1 MAFGPSWEDQF
12 MASPSMKKQLQR
24 KGRSKLEKL
33 EYLLP
38 VDQAYR
44 TTFATLSPGSVYLFG
59 KRAHAGYGSS
69 ALTLVRGPPLCQV
82 LSTRSFLFEHHC
94 RRPCVGRDGCP
105 TLFSLGL
112 EALWLQEL
120 SLKEEQSEWAHLC
133 PELSCGR

>member
-12 MASPSMKKQLQR
+12 MASPSIKKQLQR

-38 VDQAYR
+38 VDQAYENHIR
-44 TTFATLSPGSVYLFG
+44 HTLPWVSLPFWDKGSCRIWFLCNDTG
-59 KRAHAGYGSS
+59 A
-69 ALTLVRGPPLCQV
+69 PPLCQV

-94 RRPCVGRDGCP
+94 RRLCVGKDGCP